1 MGQLQTIAPIAGIDY
16 FFITGSLAVVWA
28 IVITVLGLTRK
39 DFPGKALPAVMVVSV
54 VLFLAGIIGAAVG
67 AKFKAGERSGP
78 PESTPVSGHN
88 NG

>member
-16 FFITGSLAVVWA
+16 FFITGSLAVLWA
-28 IVITVLGLTRK
+28 IVIT
-39 DFPGKALPAVMVVSV
+39 GKALPAVMVVSV

-78 PESTPVSGHN
+78 PESTPVSGQN